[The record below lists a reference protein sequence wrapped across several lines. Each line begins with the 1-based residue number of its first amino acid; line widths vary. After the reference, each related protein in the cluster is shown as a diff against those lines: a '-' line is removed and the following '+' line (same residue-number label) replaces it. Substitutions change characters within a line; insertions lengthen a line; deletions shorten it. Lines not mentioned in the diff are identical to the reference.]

1 MKARLEASGDEGVVG
16 GGGGNGAAGAGR
28 ARSLL
33 ADKASKRG
41 RGRSGAEQLLRSLDE
56 EETWSCPAVERKS
69 ENRVSWF
76 GFKTNTARAQN
87 MNMLGK
93 GPPVDSHTLLLPR
106 LEASRRGLASRPI
119 N

>member
-1 MKARLEASGDEGVVG
+1 MKAKLEASGGEGVVG
-16 GGGGNGAAGAGR
+16 GSGENGGGGEGAGAGR

-33 ADKASKRG
+33 ADRGSKKG
-41 RGRSGAEQLLRSLDE
+41 RGGGGGARGGAGADKLLKSLDE

-87 MNMLGK
+87 MNMLG
-93 GPPVDSHTLLLPR
+93 GARSFTHAYICST
-106 LEASRRGLASRPI
+106 
-119 N
+119 